1 MAYILRT
8 KHLYYN
14 DKEKGNIGFD
24 YYCYDYNN
32 NNTNK
37 CPFTKMLYSPFHW
50 MLFTDVFL
58 MKS

>member
-24 YYCYDYNN
+24 YYCYDY
-32 NNTNK
+32 
-37 CPFTKMLYSPFHW
+37 
-50 MLFTDVFL
+50 
-58 MKS
+58 